1 MPSKFSLFAQSTK
14 ELEAKARNSANT
26 VAQNC
31 DAIPAKD
38 KNPDDLEIKQLLYY
52 YQKIHQKGLT
62 QGVNPF

>member
-1 MPSKFSLFAQSTK
+1 MPSKFSLSAQSTK

-38 KNPDDLEIKQLLYY
+38 KNPDDLEIK
-52 YQKIHQKGLT
+52 
-62 QGVNPF
+62 